1 NNALDSDADPDTGAM
16 NATVL
21 ESGEV
26 DLTWDAGI
34 FLPATLGNRVWHDI
48 NANGI
53 AESGETGVSG
63 ITVSLY
69 RADGTLVQTVVTDGN
84 SVYLFTN
91 LPPGDYYLTFSL
103 PDGWV
108 FSPANQGGDNSR
120 DSDVD
125 PDTQRTQVFTLGYG
139 QTDLSWWA
147 GIHQPAPPTAITL
160 LGFTAER
167 QANGVFLRW
176 VTGSERDTLGF
187 LMLRSSTGNRADATP
202 ILSTPIP
209 AQGSAGSG
217 ASYQWFDRTAQPNV
231 SYHYWLVE
239 VETDGDRHEF
249 MLSSSAVQFTYRVL
263 VPIIQR

>member
-1 NNALDSDADPDTGAM
+1 M

-53 AESGETGVSG
+53 ADSGETGVSG

-69 RADGTLVQTVVTDGN
+69 RADGTLVQTVVTDSNGA
-84 SVYLFTN
+84 YLFTN

-103 PDGWV
+103 PNGWV
-108 FSPANQGGDNSR
+108 FSPSGQGGDSGR

-160 LGFTAER
+160 LSFTAER
-167 QANGVFLRW
+167 QANGVLLRW

-187 LMLRSSTGNRADATP
+187 LLLRSSTGNRADATP

-239 VETDGDRHEF
+239 VEVDGDRHEF
-249 MLSSSAVQFTYRVL
+249 MLSSPAVQFTYRVL